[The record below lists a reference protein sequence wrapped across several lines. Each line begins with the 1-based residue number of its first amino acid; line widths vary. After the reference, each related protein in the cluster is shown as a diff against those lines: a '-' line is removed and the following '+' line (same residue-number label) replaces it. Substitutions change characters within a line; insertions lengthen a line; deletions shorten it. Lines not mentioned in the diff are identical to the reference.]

1 MNRPATIEKLRR
13 LHEQAVRILAREHMT
28 EIEIDEVAERL
39 GTSRR
44 QLQRAFVEIGGTTY
58 RQHVTEVRMQH
69 AARLLADRSLT
80 IGAITQLVGYRQ
92 QSQFSKSFRARYGL
106 LPSAYRRALT
116 PAAVAVPVASAA

>member
-1 MNRPATIEKLRR
+1 MNRPATIDKLRR
-13 LHEQAVRILAREHMT
+13 LHAQAVRILEREHGDG
-28 EIEIDEVAERL
+28 IDIDDVAARL

-92 QSQFSKSFRARYGL
+92 QSQFSKSFRARYGQ

-116 PAAVAVPVASAA
+116 PAAAAVPVASPA